1 MRYCRGVH
9 LHSKTLASKVL
20 PPEDPGRASS
30 AAAEVPAPVAVGPEL
45 VGSFLLVALENRPE
59 EEQYINTL

>member
-1 MRYCRGVH
+1 MGGGADV
-9 LHSKTLASKVL
+9 
-20 PPEDPGRASS
+20 PGGRPRFLGWISAASS